1 VFGCIPKNAPENIL
15 QCCVKDRVEG
25 VGGEAGVFGK
35 WFTKENFVNHFSNFN
50 KEFFDQ
56 RILFFV

>member
-1 VFGCIPKNAPENIL
+1 VFGYIPKNIL

-25 VGGEAGVFGK
+25 AGGEASVFRK
-35 WFTKENFVNHFSNFN
+35 WFTKKLRVNHFSNFN

-56 RILFFV
+56 HKLFSV